1 MREEGTILESISACF
16 TEELLQRLSA
26 TLGPSP
32 SVIRQALDRVVPLVI
47 NSLQNW
53 VARPTGVEVL
63 WNLTRHAHE
72 ASFLNQLHT
81 PAAFEGRGGRLMQDL
96 LGDTYMGIISPLRA
110 GADLSEASFALL
122 MEVAVATVL
131 GTFGKYAAD
140 HQLDATRLSRWLR
153 QQQSVVPVL
162 PPAQAGNFVPPPL
175 SPTPRTKPASAPKP
189 SSPEKD
195 VLHRF
200 TVAGAGTWEKVGG
213 GITFTP
219 SRRGNWLTKRRRWQ
233 LALLVVLVLGV
244 GYLASSYLNQSE
256 PTTALASAPPAEA
269 PLEAANVVAAS
280 YNDPNAP
287 VSEPLATA
295 VPAGHYDPSTDT
307 YIYTI
312 GQPLVLTLPDGSKQR
327 VGTNSTEYRLY
338 RLLTDPSQRFD
349 GQSLASGWI
358 NVDRVYFTPGQAT
371 LTAESQQQ
379 LQNLAS
385 ILKAFP
391 QARIKLGG
399 YTDSIGDPQKNLL
412 LSQSRAATAMQA
424 LVKLGVDPNRLQAE
438 GYGAQ
443 HFVASNAGPVGR
455 ALNRRLS
462 LQVLDNM
469 GALTAAKVPA
479 AAMPVAAAAAASAT
493 AAHAAPA
500 HTRTTKATKA
510 RRSVRRKTKSSR
522 WFKGILQRLRGK
534 KAHRS

>member
-16 TEELLQRLSA
+16 AEELLERLSA
-26 TLGPSP
+26 TLSSSP
-32 SVIRQALDRVVPLVI
+32 SVIRQTLDRVVPLVI

-63 WNLTRHAHE
+63 WNLTRHAHR

-81 PAAFEGRGGRLMQDL
+81 PAAFEGRGVRLMQDL
-96 LGDTYMGIISPLRA
+96 LGDTYAGIISPLRA

-140 HQLDATRLSRWLR
+140 HHLDATRLSWWLR
-153 QQQSVVPVL
+153 QQQSVVPLL
-162 PPAQAGNFVPPPL
+162 PPTQTGNFVPPPL
-175 SPTPRTKPASAPKP
+175 SPTPRTKPTSSQKP

-219 SRRGNWLTKRRRWQ
+219 SRRGTWLTKRRRWQ
-233 LALLVVLVLGV
+233 LVLLVVLVLGV
-244 GYLASSYLNQSE
+244 GYLASSYLNQPE
-256 PTTALASAPPAEA
+256 PTTTLASTTPAEA
-269 PLEAANVVAAS
+269 PLDATNVVAAS
-280 YNDPNAP
+280 YNDASAP
-287 VSEPLATA
+287 VSDPLATA

-327 VGTNSTEYRLY
+327 VGSNSTEYRLY
-338 RLLTDPSQRFD
+338 RLLTDHSQRSD
-349 GQSLASGWI
+349 GQNLASEWI
-358 NVDRVYFTPGQAT
+358 NVDRVYFTLGQAT

-391 QARIKLGG
+391 QVRIKLGG

-462 LQVLDNM
+462 LQVLDNI
-469 GALTAAKVPA
+469 GAFTAAKAPTTVAVPIA
-479 AAMPVAAAAAASAT
+479 ATAAAST
-493 AAHAAPA
+493 HAAPA
-500 HTRTTKATKA
+500 RTHTTKTARA
-510 RRSVRRKTKSSR
+510 RRSVRHKAKSGK
-522 WFKGILQRLRGK
+522 WFKGLFQRLRGK
-534 KAHRS
+534 KANRS